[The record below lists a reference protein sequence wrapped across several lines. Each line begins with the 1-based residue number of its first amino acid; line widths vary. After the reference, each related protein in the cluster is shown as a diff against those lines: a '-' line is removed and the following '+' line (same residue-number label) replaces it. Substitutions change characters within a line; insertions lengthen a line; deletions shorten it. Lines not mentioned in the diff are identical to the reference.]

1 MIRRTAWTPERK
13 TAKHPGFAVSVAACH
28 ALYGR
33 TSGRNSRL
41 VHLLAA
47 SAGDGRRMPGRLNDK
62 CFDVRVDKPLVSRSC
77 AERRPA
83 CRGDIVI
90 EELLFLG
97 AMAFVAGLIDS
108 AVGGG
113 GLIQIPALFNAL
125 PEVNTA
131 TLFGTNKFSS
141 IFGTASAARSFMRR
155 VRLPWALILPAAG
168 CAFVFSFAGAAA
180 VSLIP
185 KEVMKPAVLVLL
197 VGMAIYTLWKKDF
210 GKLHKPAVIGQRER
224 WLAAL
229 IGGAIGF
236 YDGIF
241 GPGTG
246 SFLIFLFI
254 PLFCLRFPARLGFGQ
269 VRQLCDQ
276 PGRAGV
282 FCPGRPHPAEVCRA
296 HGGLQRGRVAGGDT
310 AGAAR
315 RGRFRTG
322 IVPDV
327 AGGPDRQI
335 CLRYVG
341 RSLGHHAGW
350 TGSDG
355 QAKSIL
361 INGLVQQPR
370 VKAAARPAREMRHG
384 RANACD
390 RRLSRQAI

>member
-1 MIRRTAWTPERK
+1 M
-13 TAKHPGFAVSVAACH
+13 
-28 ALYGR
+28 
-33 TSGRNSRL
+33 
-41 VHLLAA
+41 
-47 SAGDGRRMPGRLNDK
+47 
-62 CFDVRVDKPLVSRSC
+62 
-77 AERRPA
+77 
-83 CRGDIVI
+83 I

-155 VRLPWALILPAAG
+155 VRLPWSLILPAAG

-185 KEVMKPAVLVLL
+185 KEVM
-197 VGMAIYTLWKKDF
+197 
-210 GKLHKPAVIGQRER
+210 KPAVIGQRER

-254 PLFCLRFPARLGFGQ
+254 RFFGFDF
-269 VRQLCDQ
+269 L
-276 PGRAGV
+276 
-282 FCPGRPHPAEVCRA
+282 
-296 HGGLQRGRVAGGDT
+296 
-310 AGAAR
+310 
-315 RGRFRTG
+315 
-322 IVPDV
+322 
-327 AGGPDRQI
+327 
-335 CLRYVG
+335 
-341 RSLGHHAGW
+341 HA
-350 TGSDG
+350 S
-355 QAKSIL
+355 
-361 INGLVQQPR
+361 
-370 VKAAARPAREMRHG
+370 AAAKIVNVATNL
-384 RANACD
+384 A
-390 RRLSRQAI
+390 AIAYFVPNG

>member
-1 MIRRTAWTPERK
+1 M
-13 TAKHPGFAVSVAACH
+13 
-28 ALYGR
+28 
-33 TSGRNSRL
+33 
-41 VHLLAA
+41 
-47 SAGDGRRMPGRLNDK
+47 
-62 CFDVRVDKPLVSRSC
+62 
-77 AERRPA
+77 
-83 CRGDIVI
+83 I

-254 PLFCLRFPARLGFGQ
+254 RFFAFDFLHASASAKFVNFATNLAALVFFVPAGHILLKFA
-269 VRQLCDQ
+269 V
-276 PGRAGV
+276 PMA
-282 FCPGRPHPAEVCRA
+282 VCN
-296 HGGLQRGRVAGGDT
+296 VAGSLVGT
-310 AGAAR
+310 RLALRGGAGFVRVLFLMLLAVLIGKFAYDMW
-315 RGRFRTG
+315 G
-322 IVPDV
+322 
-327 AGGPDRQI
+327 AG
-335 CLRYVG
+335 
-341 RSLGHHAGW
+341 
-350 TGSDG
+350 
-355 QAKSIL
+355 
-361 INGLVQQPR
+361 
-370 VKAAARPAREMRHG
+370 
-384 RANACD
+384 
-390 RRLSRQAI
+390 

>member
-1 MIRRTAWTPERK
+1 M
-13 TAKHPGFAVSVAACH
+13 
-28 ALYGR
+28 
-33 TSGRNSRL
+33 
-41 VHLLAA
+41 
-47 SAGDGRRMPGRLNDK
+47 
-62 CFDVRVDKPLVSRSC
+62 
-77 AERRPA
+77 
-83 CRGDIVI
+83 I

-254 PLFCLRFPARLGFGQ
+254 RFFGLDFLGASASAKIVNLATNVAALCWFVPAGQ
-269 VRQLCDQ
+269 VLLAIAA
-276 PGRAGV
+276 PMAV
-282 FCPGRPHPAEVCRA
+282 AN
-296 HGGLQRGRVAGGDT
+296 VAG
-310 AGAAR
+310 A
-315 RGRFRTG
+315 
-322 IVPDV
+322 V
-327 AGGPDRQI
+327 
-335 CLRYVG
+335 
-341 RSLGHHAGW
+341 
-350 TGSDG
+350 TGSWLAMRG
-355 QAKSIL
+355 GSGL
-361 INGLVQQPR
+361 IRRLFLGLVCVLIVRMGWDTLQSL
-370 VKAAARPAREMRHG
+370 A
-384 RANACD
+384 
-390 RRLSRQAI
+390 